1 MIKKKLLSAS
11 LTAAVLAVMPAV
23 NAFAAEEPVFQHFN
37 KNDVNGSVTVALP
50 AGMSANVS
58 ITFDS
63 PEGKAEPYYVK
74 ELAENTTATF
84 DIEGRDNTEDDY
96 RNYLLTVTP
105 TGAGVKPF
113 TAEFTVPDG
122 NDNPDS
128 FKELKYTFTVDDV
141 ISDNDWDATDA
152 EGVVT
157 VAYHLNAF
165 TLGDVNVDGKVDA
178 KDASKVL
185 VYYSKMSTGA
195 EGDLSEAQK
204 KAANVNGDKLIDA
217 KDASRILVY
226 YSIASTGGT
235 PTWD

>member
-1 MIKKKLLSAS
+1 MKQKKLLSAS
-11 LTAAVLAVMPAV
+11 MAAAVLAAMPAANV
-23 NAFAAEEPVFQHFN
+23 FAAEEPVFPHFN

-50 AGMSANVS
+50 EGMSANVS

-74 ELAENTTATF
+74 ELAENSTATF

-105 TGAGVKPF
+105 KGISVKPF
-113 TAEFTVPDG
+113 TADFTVPDG

-128 FKELKYTFTVDDV
+128 FKAYTYTFVVDDV
-141 ISDNDWDATDA
+141 ISDNDWDTADT
-152 EGVVT
+152 ESGVQ

-165 TLGDVNVDGKVDA
+165 TRGDVNQDGKIDA
-178 KDASKVL
+178 KDASNVL

-195 EGDLSEAQK
+195 EGNLTEAQK
-204 KAANVNGDKLIDA
+204 KAANVNGDNKIDA

-226 YSIASTGGT
+226 YSVASTGST

>member
-1 MIKKKLLSAS
+1 MIQKKLLSAS
-11 LTAAVLAVMPAV
+11 LAAAVLAVMPAV
-23 NAFAAEEPVFQHFN
+23 NAFAAEEPVFPHFN

-50 AGMSANVS
+50 EGMSANVS

-122 NDNPDS
+122 NDDPDS
-128 FKELKYTFTVDDV
+128 FKELKYTFVVDDI
-141 ISDNDWDATDA
+141 ISDNDWDATSSED
-152 EGVVT
+152 GT
-157 VAYHLNAF
+157 IVAYHLDAY
-165 TLGDVNVDGKVDA
+165 TRGDVNQDGKIDA
-178 KDASKVL
+178 KDASSVL
-185 VYYSKMSTGA
+185 MYYSKMSTGD
-195 EGDLSEAQK
+195 EGDLSESQK

-217 KDASRILVY
+217 KDSSRILIY
-226 YSIASTGGT
+226 YAVASTGGT